1 MKKSSSLSKGG
12 YKILKF
18 LCLSPSVRSSEET
31 KPSKET
37 TEAPSA
43 ETSDV
48 QTAPTTPHRGMVQE
62 IASQPRKFCFNELRL
77 ATRNFRRE
85 DLLGMGGFG
94 PVYKG
99 WINESGTPPV
109 KPGTGLAVAVKILN
123 RYGVQG
129 HREWLAEV
137 HFLRNLHHQ
146 NLVKL
151 VGYCMEGHQRLI
163 VYEFMARGSL
173 ENHLFRS
180 MVLPWCTRIRIA
192 LGAAQGLAYLHEE
205 AQKPVIYRD
214 FKASNIL
221 LDADYNAKLS
231 DFGLARDGPEGDQ
244 THVSTRVMGTYGYAA
259 PEYVMTGHLTM
270 KSDVYSFGVVLLEIL
285 SGRKAMDKSQRMGEH
300 NLVSWAKPYLGDKHH
315 FWRIIDTRLRGK
327 FSKKGALKCTE
338 IASLCLRKN
347 PKLRPQM
354 SEIVEM
360 LMRLPSTSEFRDAD
374 DNSKDKHVAGNL
386 YSPTGPNASPSSY
399 TLSNKQKGKRPV
411 RS

>member
-48 QTAPTTPHRGMVQE
+48 QTAPTTPHRGM
-62 IASQPRKFCFNELRL
+62 
-77 ATRNFRRE
+77 
-85 DLLGMGGFG
+85 
-94 PVYKG
+94 
-99 WINESGTPPV
+99 
-109 KPGTGLAVAVKILN
+109 
-123 RYGVQG
+123 
-129 HREWLAEV
+129 AEV

>member
-1 MKKSSSLSKGG
+1 MKKSSHLSKGI
-12 YKILKF
+12 YKMLKF
-18 LCLSPSVRSSEET
+18 LCFSTSIRSSDET
-31 KPSKET
+31 KET
-37 TEAPSA
+37 SGGPSA
-43 ETSDV
+43 ET
-48 QTAPTTPHRGMVQE
+48 ARTTPDRGMVQE
-62 IASQPRKFCFNELRL
+62 IASQPRRFSFNELSL

-85 DLLGMGGFG
+85 DFLGMGGFG

-99 WINESGTPPV
+99 WINENPV

-137 HFLRNLHHQ
+137 HFLQNLHHQ

-180 MVLPWCTRIRIA
+180 VVLPWCTRIRIA

-205 AQKPVIYRD
+205 TQKPVIYRD

-244 THVSTRVMGTYGYAA
+244 THVSTRVMGTFGYAA
-259 PEYVMTGHLTM
+259 PEYLMTGHLTV

-285 SGRKAMDKSQRMGEH
+285 SGRKAMDKNQRMGEH
-300 NLVSWAKPYLGDKHH
+300 YLVSWAQPYLGNKHH
-315 FWRIIDTRLRGK
+315 FWRIIDPRLGGH

-338 IASLCLRKN
+338 IASLCLRMN

-360 LMRLPSTSEFRDAD
+360 LMHLPSTSEFRDAD
-374 DNSKDKHVAGNL
+374 DNSNSNNLEAKNKHVAGNL
-386 YSPTGPNASPSSY
+386 NSPTGSNASPASY